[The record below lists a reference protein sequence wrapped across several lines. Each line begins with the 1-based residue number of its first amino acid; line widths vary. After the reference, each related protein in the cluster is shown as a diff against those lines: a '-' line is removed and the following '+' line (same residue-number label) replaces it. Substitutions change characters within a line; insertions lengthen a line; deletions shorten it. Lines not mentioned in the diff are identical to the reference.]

1 MRMTY
6 HRFKPL
12 PLPLKEGV
20 FTLYHCTNARRYGQL
35 SFKLKR
41 KRKKGK
47 RERGKNDKNSLK
59 QLAINNDKLFMTLCH
74 LNLIKG
80 IWLFKNF
87 RELDKF
93 TTNNT
98 WKTLH
103 YHFHI
108 LQTISTVPV
117 SFNCAYD
124 FIYSTKNSMFTHT
137 TFGVNHEI
145 VLAILAQY
153 SR

>member
-1 MRMTY
+1 MTY

-80 IWLFKNF
+80 I
-87 RELDKF
+87 
-93 TTNNT
+93 
-98 WKTLH
+98 
-103 YHFHI
+103 
-108 LQTISTVPV
+108 
-117 SFNCAYD
+117 
-124 FIYSTKNSMFTHT
+124 
-137 TFGVNHEI
+137 
-145 VLAILAQY
+145 
-153 SR
+153 